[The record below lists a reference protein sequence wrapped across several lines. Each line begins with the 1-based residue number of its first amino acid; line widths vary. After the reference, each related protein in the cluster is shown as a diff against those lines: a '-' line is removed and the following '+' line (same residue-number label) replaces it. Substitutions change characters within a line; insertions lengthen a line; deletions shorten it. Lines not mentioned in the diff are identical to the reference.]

1 MYKKK
6 RLNIFVVIYYTIL
19 SIAYILAI
27 PFLFLLSF
35 KKKYKDSIPKRFF
48 PFNNNSFDNNS
59 IWFHSCSLGETK
71 ALKPLIDKLNT
82 DVNISVVTN
91 TGFEEAIKLSKSV
104 RFLPFEIFLLFW
116 IKKQKKL
123 IVMEAELW
131 YMLFFVAKRKDIN
144 TILIN
149 ARISDKSYN
158 KYLKFRF
165 LYKNI
170 FENIDKVFAQSDID
184 KQRLESLGAK
194 NVEVVGNIKTFS
206 KIDVTTVYDKPN
218 ELVITAGSTHKNEEE
233 LILDAYLKLNNN
245 HKLIIVPRH
254 PERFDEVDL
263 LIKSKISTQTYHR
276 FSQNR
281 NFDSDIILVDMMGEL
296 INIYAISDIV
306 ILGGAFENIG
316 GHNPIEPAY
325 FNCKII
331 SGENYFNQKELFKAV
346 DNISI
351 TNNNKILD
359 TIQDAIDNGKKSKI
373 NSTLEINKIIDY
385 IKNN

>member
-91 TGFEEAIKLSKSV
+91 TGFEEATKLSKNV
-104 RFLPFEIFLLFW
+104 RFLPFEIFLPFW
-116 IKKQKKL
+116 IKKQNKL

-170 FENIDKVFAQSDID
+170 FGNIDKVFAQSDID

-206 KIDVTTVYDKPN
+206 KIDVTTIYDKPN
-218 ELVITAGSTHKNEEE
+218 DLVITAGSTHKNEEE
-233 LILDAYLKLNNN
+233 LILDAYLKLNKNY
-245 HKLIIVPRH
+245 KLIIVPRH

-263 LIKSKISTQTYHR
+263 LIKSKISTKTYHR
-276 FSQNR
+276 FSQNK

-359 TIQDAIDNGKKSKI
+359 TIQDVIDNGKKSKT